1 MMKNTVREGNL
12 FQVVD
17 CSLTACFSSSLLPSL
32 NTLGVARAGG
42 YWGILRIRLTVPPDG
57 DGEEESHSASGQLGA
72 PGDQRHYFPSAAR
85 QRRGV

>member
-17 CSLTACFSSSLLPSL
+17 CSLTACFSSLFPSL
-32 NTLGVARAGG
+32 NTPAVAKARG
-42 YWGILRIRLTVPPDG
+42 YWRTLRTRLTVPPDG
-57 DGEEESHSASGQLGA
+57 DGEEESHSASGQLGS
-72 PGDQRHYFPSAAR
+72 PGDQRHDFPSVAR